1 MRPGFGPAAELP
13 SLSPAWR
20 RHAAP
25 ASDAELAVQ
34 LTPRTWRRFAPTAR
48 RYNAEM
54 PPRAFLSYSWTAA
67 EHAQWVVEL
76 ARELVESGIDVVLDK
91 WDLREGQDKYH
102 FMEKMV
108 RDATITKV
116 IVIADCEYARKANER
131 VGGVGTESQV
141 MSKEIYESVEQQK
154 FVAVVKEYDANGQ
167 ACLPTFFTSRIY
179 IDMSDALKRRDNF
192 EQLVRWLF
200 DKPQLQKPAVGKPPE
215 YITAPSSLSLG
226 TASRGRHA
234 VTAIRGGTANATG
247 ALRDYLDAF
256 ADALVNRHFEIPAGD
271 LPGDGMLQV
280 LEQLLPARDEFADA
294 IFAVSRYRDDVATY
308 DVFGDFFE
316 RLLADATFSG
326 SSYTHDER
334 KDVIRYLTYELVL
347 YFLAALLKHN
357 RLTQVRAFFQ
367 RQYVLP
373 ESRTRPG
380 GLRDFGILGQRPQAL
395 LERGEQQRQR
405 FIYLVADLVKQRAHR
420 TDLTLADLA
429 QADFV
434 AFLYSR
440 VNGMN
445 IWWPHAALRAPDYRP
460 FPLFLRATS
469 QRVFREVAAV
479 LGVSSVD
486 DLRQRLRN
494 NVDMQ
499 GLRQWEGLEI
509 DTLMND
515 RALGTRP

>member
-1 MRPGFGPAAELP
+1 
-13 SLSPAWR
+13 
-20 RHAAP
+20 
-25 ASDAELAVQ
+25 
-34 LTPRTWRRFAPTAR
+34 
-48 RYNAEM
+48 M
-54 PPRAFLSYSWTAA
+54 PPRAFMSYSWTSA

-76 ARELVESGIDVVLDK
+76 ASELVESGIDVVLDR

-116 IVIADCEYARKANER
+116 IVVADCEYARKANER

-141 MSKEIYESVEQQK
+141 ISKEIYESVEQQK
-154 FVAVVKEYDANGQ
+154 FVAVVKEYDANGH

-179 IDMSDALKRRDNF
+179 IDMSDELKRRDNF

-200 DKPQLQKPAVGKPPE
+200 DKPQLQKPALGKAPE
-215 YITAPSSLSLG
+215 YITAPSSISLG
-226 TASRGRHA
+226 TASRARHA
-234 VTAIRGGTANATG
+234 VAAVRGGAANAIG

-256 ADALVNRHFEIPAGD
+256 ADALVNRQFEFRVGD
-271 LPGDGMLQV
+271 LPGDGMIWV
-280 LEQLLPARDEFADA
+280 LEQLLPARDEFADV
-294 IFAVSRYRDDVATY
+294 IFAVSRYRDDAATY
-308 DVFGDFFE
+308 DAFGDGFE
-316 RLLADATFSG
+316 RLLADDALSG
-326 SSYTHDER
+326 SSYTDDER
-334 KDVIRYLTYELVL
+334 NDVIRYLTYELVL

-373 ESRTRPG
+373 ASRSRPG
-380 GLRDFGILGQRPQAL
+380 GLRDFEILEQRPQSL
-395 LERGEQQRQR
+395 VQRGEQQRQR
-405 FIYLVADLVKQRAHR
+405 FIYLVADLVKQRANR

-440 VNGMN
+440 VNDMET
-445 IWWPHAALRAPDYRP
+445 WRPHAALLAPDYRP

-469 QRVFREVAAV
+469 QRVFGEVAV
-479 LGVSSVD
+479 MLGVSTVD
-486 DLRQRLRN
+486 DLRQRLGN
-494 NVDMQ
+494 NVDAQ
-499 GLRQWEGLEI
+499 WLQHWEGLEI

-515 RALGTRP
+515 RALGARP